1 MANRHTFPAHSLDRS
16 VVTLFG
22 SVTFGGSGAVVAVD
36 ANGFTVTKP
45 SGTGLYRITLED
57 KWEALAAP
65 ALEVDNNGTPA
76 DVKVQISDVDLA
88 NRLIDVQ
95 YISGTGAANATSGH
109 TLYITLHL
117 RNSSV
122 PRKGA

>member
-22 SVTFGGSGAVVAVD
+22 SVTFGGSGAVASTD
-36 ANGFTVTKP
+36 ANGFEVTKP
-45 SGTGLYRITLED
+45 SGTGVYRITLED
-57 KWEALAAP
+57 KWAALAGIS
-65 ALEVDNNGTPA
+65 LVIDNATTAA
-76 DVKVQISDVDLA
+76 DVKMQISDVDLA
-88 NRLIDVQ
+88 SRVIDLQ

-109 TLYITLHL
+109 ILYITLNL